1 MKIYLASK
9 SPRRQELLKQM
20 GIEFEL
26 IDGEINEHWNGEEQP
41 RDYVKRLALDKAC
54 AGFNSLEP
62 GNDDGLVIG
71 ADTSV
76 VLDNTILGKAVTPEH
91 AASMLRELSGRRH
104 EVYSAVAIVK
114 GDRQLVKTSISHV
127 SFKPLSVNE
136 IVSYC
141 ETDEPLGK
149 AGGYAIQGRAAIFIE
164 RLEGSYSGVMG
175 LPIFETSTL
184 LDQFFRQNP

>member
-1 MKIYLASK
+1 MNIYLASK
-9 SPRRQELLKQM
+9 SPRRQELLMQM
-20 GIEFEL
+20 GIEFEI
-26 IDGEINEHWNGEEQP
+26 IDGEINEHWNGDEHPHE
-41 RDYVKRLALDKAC
+41 YVKRLALEKARY
-54 AGFNSLEP
+54 GFNSLEP

-76 VLDNTILGKAVTPEH
+76 VLDDTILGKAVTPEH
-91 AASMLRELSGRRH
+91 AAAMLRELSGRRH

-136 IVSYC
+136 IVNYC

-184 LDQFFRQNP
+184 LNQFFRQNP